1 MRVEFRTIAI
11 STLAALAVAGTL
23 ATPAFFPQV
32 FANEP
37 QHQLVRTAKDIFP
50 PPFDASK
57 LKKFDIELSDRVST
71 EPVRT
76 QYVRKIAFGHPTV
89 VTIVTTSSGT
99 YSSDAITSPHV
110 LYPGIEVTP
119 THGGVRFHAASNTTP
134 QGTFSWSV
142 ISSGSFTYYTSN
154 FVPKRH

>member
-1 MRVEFRTIAI
+1 
-11 STLAALAVAGTL
+11 
-23 ATPAFFPQV
+23 
-32 FANEP
+32 
-37 QHQLVRTAKDIFP
+37 
-50 PPFDASK
+50 
-57 LKKFDIELSDRVST
+57 
-71 EPVRT
+71 
-76 QYVRKIAFGHPTV
+76 VRKIAFGHPTV

-119 THGGVRFHAASNTTP
+119 THGGARFHAASNTTP